1 MNEGGELIP
10 IEFTLEPAHLLEDV
24 RRQRFF
30 LRFNLIQKN
39 FVEGELHIVEK
50 IADRLHL
57 SSEVVVEKD
66 EGGILSG
73 RNLNVHHCYFIIMI
87 FYQEKII
94 IKLKLTGGASRK
106 FPSEINIILS
116 KKCFSSGEHCSRCCS
131 CSYPPPW
138 RSAVKLIT
146 FCWFPCGGQI
156 HLWNE
161 FPKLIPIFSESCWGC
176 SSGFR
181 WRERYTK

>member
-39 FVEGELHIVEK
+39 FVEGELHIAEQ

-87 FYQEKII
+87 F
-94 IKLKLTGGASRK
+94 
-106 FPSEINIILS
+106 LS
-116 KKCFSSGEHCSRCCS
+116 GKNN
-131 CSYPPPW
+131 Y
-138 RSAVKLIT
+138 
-146 FCWFPCGGQI
+146 
-156 HLWNE
+156 
-161 FPKLIPIFSESCWGC
+161 
-176 SSGFR
+176 
-181 WRERYTK
+181 